1 MHILVKFRHIRLLFA
16 LTFAACLVPT
26 VGQSVTAAPVRIACV
41 GDSITWGYTITH
53 DRLARAWPGVL
64 QKLVGKKYKSEDFG
78 HNGATLLKKGNLP
91 YWTTP
96 EFKGATK
103 FDPNIVIIMLGTN
116 DTKPQNWKKYGT
128 QFTANAEAL
137 IRHFEHL
144 RAHPRI
150 YICTPP
156 PVVRNKKL
164 GVGNGWG
171 INEKTLV
178 HGVIPAIKRAARAM
192 HVPVVHVHGQM
203 IKRATEPMY
212 KYFAHDGVH
221 PDPLG
226 QALMGKIIYRAVF
239 RK

>member
-1 MHILVKFRHIRLLFA
+1 MQILVKFRNIRLLFA
-16 LTFAACLVPT
+16 LIFAACLGPT

-116 DTKPQNWKKYGT
+116 DTKPQNWKKYGSVARLIICPCT
-128 QFTANAEAL
+128 CTTGMRMAL
-137 IRHFEHL
+137 
-144 RAHPRI
+144 
-150 YICTPP
+150 
-156 PVVRNKKL
+156 
-164 GVGNGWG
+164 
-171 INEKTLV
+171 
-178 HGVIPAIKRAARAM
+178 AAR
-192 HVPVVHVHGQM
+192 
-203 IKRATEPMY
+203 
-212 KYFAHDGVH
+212 
-221 PDPLG
+221 
-226 QALMGKIIYRAVF
+226 LMAGITP
-239 RK
+239 

>member
-1 MHILVKFRHIRLLFA
+1 MRNSGKLRDIWLLVSLVCFGWA
-16 LTFAACLVPT
+16 LSATAPRA
-26 VGQSVTAAPVRIACV
+26 TAARVRIACV

-64 QKLVGKKYKSEDFG
+64 QKLVGKKYKSDNFG
-78 HNGATLLKKGNLP
+78 HSGATLLKKGNLP

-96 EFKGATK
+96 EFKAATK

-116 DTKPQNWKKYGT
+116 DTKPKNWKKYGS
-128 QFTANAEAL
+128 QFTANAESL

-144 RAHPRI
+144 QAHPKI

-156 PVVRNKKL
+156 PVVRNKKH
-164 GVGNGWG
+164 GVRNPWG
-171 INEKTLV
+171 INEKVLV

-192 HVPVVHVHGQM
+192 HIPVVHLHGLM
-203 IKRATEPMY
+203 MKRATEPMY

-239 RK
+239 Q